1 MTEAMRTVGPVMSVG
16 FAFVFALGIGY
27 GIGIVLD
34 SWTGLTPWFTVIFS
48 LVGLA
53 AGVLTVVRV
62 VREAMRG

>member
-1 MTEAMRTVGPVMSVG
+1 MAEAMRTVGPVMSVG

-34 SWTGLTPWFTVIFS
+34 GWTGLAPWFTVIFS
-48 LVGLA
+48 LMGLA

-62 VREAMRG
+62 VRDAMRG